1 MSLAGL
7 VEQFDELVGRARAA
21 LSQEITTAKNVVA
34 AANAEKSAAQ
44 ATFADL
50 QNQHKQA
57 KSQLDAVNNELGRA
71 LTLAGLNR
79 EIAAASKKLKA
90 LQVETAEVENALAA
104 LNKQRA
110 EADSRLVALGL
121 EANRMIAIRTEGE
134 AVMSKLRSQLAQA
147 QIGQRP

>member
-1 MSLAGL
+1 MRL
-7 VEQFDELVGRARAA
+7 DELAPGLEVFLERARVA
-21 LSQEITTAKNVVA
+21 LSGEITAAKKIVA
-34 AANAEKSAAQ
+34 AANAEKNSAQTALAALQAQ
-44 ATFADL
+44 CKFVQD
-50 QNQHKQA
+50 
-57 KSQLDAVNNELGRA
+57 QLDAVNNELERK

-90 LQVETAEVENALAA
+90 LETEIAEAEKAVAA

-134 AVMSKLRSQLAQA
+134 AVMANLRAQLAQV
-147 QIGQRP
+147 QIGVRP